1 MGLFLLIN
9 KEDNL
14 IRLNNWKNKLK
25 KIYYKLIENM
35 ILKIFKTKNLKKSKF
50 IVIDSIFLLILIDY
64 SLINSLIIYFLKTIR
79 FWWIKNN

>member
-9 KEDNL
+9 KQDNL

-35 ILKIFKTKNLKKSKF
+35 ILKIFKTKNLKKPKY

>member
-35 ILKIFKTKNLKKSKF
+35 ILKIFKTKNLKKPKLTYRNPIILSF
-50 IVIDSIFLLILIDY
+50 IQSFY
-64 SLINSLIIYFLKTIR
+64 
-79 FWWIKNN
+79 

>member
-9 KEDNL
+9 KQDNL

-35 ILKIFKTKNLKKSKF
+35 ILKIFKTKNLKKPKY

-79 FWWIKNN
+79 FWWIKYN